1 MTQSS
6 RLSRFVPVMA
16 SLVALGGGR
25 ESVDRLVPKTSR
37 LYTGK
42 DPDITDIETLV
53 TRKGYPFER
62 HSVVTDDGYVI
73 EMHRIPWG
81 RAGKPPGSSSK
92 TQPVLLMSGLVG
104 DSSNYVFDFPDQSL
118 GFIMADKQY
127 DVWIGNVRGNS
138 YGKVHKK
145 LKVRS
150 KAFWN
155 FSFHEHAVLDLPAQI
170 DYVLRATERQDIPY
184 VAVSQGTLM
193 LFAMLSER
201 PEYNR
206 KVKAFAA
213 LAPFNKL
220 SHVDL
225 AMFTV
230 LTPYA
235 EKYLV
240 STYHKRSRV
249 TTHEPV
255 QLRSCC
261 RSHAA
266 MQPTMQPCNPPWA
279 FRLTE
284 DGRTA
289 RLSKQCCSFITA
301 QTNGHEAF
309 LMEVLQRGAFYM
321 PWTSKLCALPTRAFC
336 SWFADKVGNVGSKYI
351 NETRLPVYLHF
362 FPGGTSS
369 KNIVHFAQLI
379 NSARPRKFDYGP
391 RRNML
396 IYGQRVPAEYT
407 LSNVQTDVAIFFSQG
422 DHVITPPNVQEL
434 IQELGPRVKLSHSIE
449 DPYYTHVHF
458 LMSLNNADVLFG
470 RILSFLER
478 YTTAD

>member
-206 KVKAFAA
+206 K
-213 LAPFNKL
+213 
-220 SHVDL
+220 
-225 AMFTV
+225 
-230 LTPYA
+230 
-235 EKYLV
+235 
-240 STYHKRSRV
+240 
-249 TTHEPV
+249 
-255 QLRSCC
+255 
-261 RSHAA
+261 
-266 MQPTMQPCNPPWA
+266 
-279 FRLTE
+279 
-284 DGRTA
+284 
-289 RLSKQCCSFITA
+289 
-301 QTNGHEAF
+301 TNGHEAF

-351 NETRLPVYLHF
+351 NEVR
-362 FPGGTSS
+362 
-369 KNIVHFAQLI
+369 
-379 NSARPRKFDYGP
+379 ARTYF
-391 RRNML
+391 
-396 IYGQRVPAEYT
+396 
-407 LSNVQTDVAIFFSQG
+407 
-422 DHVITPPNVQEL
+422 
-434 IQELGPRVKLSHSIE
+434 
-449 DPYYTHVHF
+449 
-458 LMSLNNADVLFG
+458 
-470 RILSFLER
+470 IL
-478 YTTAD
+478 

>member
-235 EKYLV
+235 EKYL
-240 STYHKRSRV
+240 
-249 TTHEPV
+249 
-255 QLRSCC
+255 
-261 RSHAA
+261 
-266 MQPTMQPCNPPWA
+266 
-279 FRLTE
+279 
-284 DGRTA
+284 
-289 RLSKQCCSFITA
+289 
-301 QTNGHEAF
+301 TNGHEAF

-351 NETRLPVYLHF
+351 NE
-362 FPGGTSS
+362 
-369 KNIVHFAQLI
+369 
-379 NSARPRKFDYGP
+379 
-391 RRNML
+391 
-396 IYGQRVPAEYT
+396 RVPAEYT